1 MDPFLTEAIDEAM
14 PKLNRQIIDGIARRQ
29 MQIADDYL
37 NDIWKGIAKEF
48 PKDLTYDGF
57 TPCLPREHYL
67 EETKKKEWNLAR
79 HDMYVNKYHFSYQ
92 GRKLKDL
99 YIALPFIT
107 KRNTMYMGNAR
118 YYVAPVLSDPIISVT
133 LNSIFVRLS
142 KAKNMYYS
150 EDYRMK
156 VNGVQD
162 TCPVVWSKIH
172 NGKSNQGRGA
182 KSVKISSSIAH
193 YLFGKFGVS
202 ESFRRYA
209 RCSPVFGDD
218 QTITEAVYPP
228 SEWVICES
236 SGMPNRGR
244 NRVLVETTRIR
255 IAVRREDWN
264 VVTQALCV
272 GFYYVIDHFPDHQ
285 FSLQDLDNKDKWRVM
300 LGCIIWSGNEHHG
313 RLLAQVDSHYQSLDN
328 YMDSIGREKFRMEGL
343 AFEDYYDFLGWIVG
357 HYKSWY
363 MENESKINSMYDKE
377 LSVVYYVL
385 YKLTHKMFTMSFD
398 LTKLANKELTDK
410 KIEETM
416 KAALPLRLLRSVAKD
431 TYCFTAEQTS
441 GDNPAFKLATILI
454 PQDKAFRQDDRNK
467 KRGGKKGKN
476 ADLNNPTKALHV
488 SVAEVG
494 GYLNLPKAEPSGRSR
509 LNPFVQMDERF
520 MVLRSEKFRAT
531 LDRAQEVI
539 AQT

>member
-1 MDPFLTEAIDEAM
+1 MYSFLTDAIDEVT
-14 PKLNRQIIDGIARRQ
+14 PKLNRRIIDGIARQQ
-29 MQIADDYL
+29 MLLADDYL
-37 NDIWKGIAKEF
+37 DKIWRGIEKEF
-48 PKDLTYDGF
+48 PKDLKYEGF
-57 TPCLPREHYL
+57 TICTPREHYL

-79 HDMYVNKYHFSYQ
+79 HDMYVVKYHFTYQ
-92 GRKLKDL
+92 GRKLQDL
-99 YIALPFIT
+99 YIALPYIT

-118 YYVAPVLSDPIISVT
+118 YYVAPVLTDPIISIT
-133 LNSIFVRLS
+133 LNSIFVKLS
-142 KAKNMYYS
+142 KAKNIYFS
-150 EDYRMK
+150 KDYHMK

-172 NGKSNQGRGA
+172 NGKSDKGGGRG
-182 KSVKISSSIAH
+182 VKINSSIAH
-193 YLFGKFGVS
+193 YLFGKFGVR
-202 ESFRRYA
+202 ETFRRYA
-209 RCSPVFGDD
+209 RCAPVIGND
-218 QTITEAVYPP
+218 QSITPELYPP

-236 SGMPNRGR
+236 AGMPKQGR
-244 NRVLVETTRIR
+244 NRIVGETTRIR
-255 IAVRREDWN
+255 FAVKRDDWN

-272 GFYYVIDHFPDHQ
+272 GFYYVIDHFPDHG
-285 FSLQDLDNKDKWRVM
+285 FKLEDLDNLAKWRVM

-313 RLLAQVDSHYQSLDN
+313 RLLTQVDSHYVSLDN

-343 AFEDYYDFLGWIVG
+343 DFEDYYDFLGWIVG
-357 HYKSWY
+357 HYKGWY

-410 KIEETM
+410 KIVETM

-454 PQDKAFRQDDRNK
+454 PQDKAFRSDDRNR

-476 ADLNNPTKALHV
+476 ADLNNPTKAMHM
-488 SVAEVG
+488 SVVEVG
-494 GYLNLPKAEPSGRSR
+494 GFLNLPKAEPSGRSR
-509 LNPFVQMDERF
+509 LNPCVELDEYF
-520 MVLRSEKFRAT
+520 MVQRSERH
-531 LDRAQEVI
+531 RAQLDEAQAII
-539 AQT
+539 AP

>member
-1 MDPFLTEAIDEAM
+1 MYSYLTKAIKAAT
-14 PKLNRQIIDGIARRQ
+14 PKLNPQIIDGIARQQ
-29 MQIADDYL
+29 MEVADDYL
-37 NDIWKGIAKEF
+37 DKIWEGIAKEF
-48 PKDLTYDGF
+48 PPGLTYEGF
-57 TPCLPREHYL
+57 TTCTPREHYS

-92 GRKLKDL
+92 GRKLNDL

-142 KAKNMYYS
+142 KAKNIYYS

-156 VNGVQD
+156 VNGMQS

-172 NGKSNQGRGA
+172 NGKSDKGRGGRA
-182 KSVKISSSIAH
+182 VKINSSIAH
-193 YLFGKFGVS
+193 YLFGKFGVR

-209 RCSPVFGDD
+209 QCSPIFGDD
-218 QTITEAVYPP
+218 LTITETQYPA
-228 SEWVICES
+228 SDWIICES
-236 SGMPNRGR
+236 AGAPKQGR
-244 NRVLVETTRIR
+244 NRILVETTRIR
-255 IAVRREDWN
+255 IAVKKEDWN

-285 FSLQDLDNKDKWRVM
+285 FGLVDLDNLDKWRVM
-300 LGCIIWSGNEHHG
+300 LGCIIWSSNEHHG
-313 RLLAQVDSHYQSLDN
+313 RLLAQVDSHYVSLDN
-328 YMDSIGREKFRMEGL
+328 YMDSIGRDKFRMEGL
-343 AFEDYYDFLGWIVG
+343 DFKDYYDFLGWIVG

-410 KIEETM
+410 KIQDTM

-441 GDNPAFKLATILI
+441 GDNPAFKLSTILI
-454 PQDKAFRQDDRNK
+454 PQDKAFRTDDRNR
-467 KRGGKKGKN
+467 KRGSKKGKN

-488 SVAEVG
+488 SVVEVG
-494 GYLNLPKAEPSGRSR
+494 GFLNLPKAEPSGRSR
-509 LNPFVQMDERF
+509 LNPFVRLNERH
-520 MVLRSEKFRAT
+520 MVVRSERHRAM
-531 LDRAQEVI
+531 LDSTQEDI
-539 AQT
+539 SQQ